1 MDRTPPAQLS
11 SSRSARSHCAEPASG
26 SSAPGRSRQRSME
39 ARGALDASERRVFDR
54 LRECAREDRLRRPGD
69 VFEEYM
75 PTGDQR
81 GDEERHLVGLA
92 DDDALDIVDDPGRRG
107 RRLCRILDGF
117 RSSRLDLSGSGHAAW
132 SPVVSSA
139 GIGSAT
145 ALAGRCWLCSFPGSV
160 LWLVAGHGARS
171 SSSCASS
178 RAHTV

>member
-1 MDRTPPAQLS
+1 MRVARVPATGTVGPVPAAVRRYAAAWPMSLS
-11 SSRSARSHCAEPASG
+11 SKLH
-26 SSAPGRSRQRSME
+26 PG
-39 ARGALDASERRVFDR
+39 G
-54 LRECAREDRLRRPGD
+54 

-92 DDDALDIVDDPGRRG
+92 DDDALDIGDDPGRRG